1 MIKEILCVLF
11 VFNQYRYKKPVNDAV
26 RICWICDQYFYSY
39 PDNPHLVCPD
49 CKDAIKE
56 YGYKRHVLYFS
67 KIKKKTLKKFN
78 GINNQFFSD

>member
-11 VFNQYRYKKPVNDAV
+11 VFNQFRYKKPVDEAV

-39 PDNPHLVCPD
+39 PDNPHLVCHD
-49 CKDAIKE
+49 CKDSIKE
-56 YGYKRHVLYFS
+56 YGYKRHVMYFS

-78 GINNQFFSD
+78 GIGNQFFSD